1 MQTDKLHESFDF
13 SLKSANSFQLD
24 KKTKIRGC
32 VKDKSVCR
40 RQKLNAKT
48 PSLHSSLHN
57 DMDRVLSGNGH
68 RSSSKCF
75 WKTVNPCGDLR
86 VRVITG
92 ERETQVALL
101 TSLDTAANTVCV
113 CVCVMKRQRIGHTQS
128 T

>member
-13 SLKSANSFQLD
+13 SPKSANSFQLD

-32 VKDKSVCR
+32 AKDKSVCR

-48 PSLHSSLHN
+48 ASLHSSMHN
-57 DMDRVLSGNGH
+57 DMGCVLSGNGH

-75 WKTVNPCGDLR
+75 WMTVNPCGDLC

-101 TSLDTAANTVCV
+101 SSLDTAANTVCV
-113 CVCVMKRQRIGHTQS
+113 CV
-128 T
+128 